1 MSRTTIRMRTGGK
14 SLQIALAVCQL
25 VSLALGLSLALAL
38 IPLQAGAQLLQ
49 PDQQQQRQQPQ
60 PVIRFVRDPDPAP
73 ELKVKDLDGREL
85 TLQTFKG
92 KVVLLNFWATWCGPC
107 RAEISGLIR
116 IQEAYK
122 DRVQIIGMD
131 VDDNDAERLSAF
143 VKDKGINYPVAMTP
157 VSVRLAYGGI
167 SALPTLFVINQEG
180 KMVQKHVGLFDPAL
194 YEIEARA
201 LLNLPIPARIETFE
215 DTGEVSLKHA
225 DRATMLPGIDTSK
238 LTQEQR
244 MAALHKLNA
253 EACDCGCKYTLAQ
266 CRISDPACQTSKDR
280 AAAIVSEA
288 AKLPTKAGHGTSGAP
303 TSPTPSG
310 SGDPASANPASANPI
325 SANPMSANPAI
336 PRGQK

>member
-1 MSRTTIRMRTGGK
+1 MTRIRTAGK
-14 SLQIALAVCQL
+14 SLRIVLSACGL
-25 VSLALGLSLALAL
+25 LSLALAL
-38 IPLQAGAQLLQ
+38 IPLQARAQLLQ
-49 PDQQQQRQQPQ
+49 PDQPQQQQ

-73 ELKVKDLDGREL
+73 DLKAKDLDGREL
-85 TLQTFKG
+85 TLQAYKG

-107 RAEISGLIR
+107 RAEIAGLIR

-131 VDDNDAERLSAF
+131 VDDDDAERLRAF

-157 VSVRLAYGGI
+157 VAVRLAYGGI
-167 SALPTLFVINQEG
+167 GALPTLFVINPEG

-201 LLNLPIPARIETFE
+201 LLNLPVPARIETFE

-253 EACDCGCKYTLAQ
+253 ETCDCGCKYTLAQ
-266 CRISDPACQTSKDR
+266 CRISDPACKTSKER

-288 AKLPTKAGHGTSGAP
+288 AKLPPKDGHGTTGAP
-303 TSPTPSG
+303 TSPAPSG
-310 SGDPASANPASANPI
+310 SADPP
-325 SANPMSANPAI
+325 I